1 MTNILKIIKEY
12 LPSLKKSGRN
22 YSALCPFHNDHNPS
36 MIVYPTGGFKCLACG
51 ESGNAGKLL
60 EQLGASDDVVNKYS
74 KLPGHVEYESKFN
87 DKEKTKT
94 VEETHNNLISTGWY
108 LKATYVYYNLK
119 GQVQYIKERWQKR
132 DDEKTFI
139 YYLPDSKYTGLE
151 GRKQV
156 LYGLNQ
162 FENFTDYD
170 KIYLAEGE
178 KCADICNEN
187 ITDEKAVILGFS
199 NFKSQY
205 SQDLDEYFTNKDIIV
220 FADNDEAGKK
230 KAEEITEVLK
240 TVKVKTIKFVR
251 FPEFDTKYDI
261 GDYLLNYG
269 YDENLIDTISKSEIA
284 YETPAKKYIFK
295 LSTVPKPDLE
305 FLLGRYLVKGVSILA
320 GMGSSGK
327 SYFALF
333 ESLLL
338 SQIKVKSLIWLSEDR
353 MVVGKRIKQLI
364 ERYKFNEQKVEDY
377 LDIIYAPAHP
387 FIKKEIN
394 TISIYQENVD
404 LLSDFIKY
412 SNPKF
417 IVLDPLLS
425 FYNQDEN
432 KNDVA
437 RSFLD
442 FCNNFAFDNDVSI
455 LFLHHTSKAGY
466 NIDETKDKSEKTAA
480 MRGASAFQDG
490 VRTVELMYSAK
501 NNPDQKYIEI
511 IKANYERINQ
521 DKIITEDDLISNLD
535 NLDFFSE
542 LDVPIKIDFGFFNQK
557 NNNYKEKKANSINS
571 NEENNSGDHNNDES
585 EDIPW
590 IQV

>member
-1 MTNILKIIKEY
+1 MPILEIIKEY

-36 MIVYPTGGFKCLACG
+36 LLIYPTGGFKCLACG
-51 ESGNAGKLL
+51 ESGNVAKLL
-60 EQLGASDDVVNKYS
+60 EQLDAPEDLVNKF
-74 KLPGHVEYESKFN
+74 KKMPGYVKYESKFN
-87 DKEKTKT
+87 DKEKKT
-94 VEETHNNLISTGWY
+94 VEETRNNLINSGWY
-108 LKATYVYYNLK
+108 LKATYIYHNIK
-119 GQVQYIKERWQKR
+119 GSVQYIKERWQKR

-139 YYLPDSKYTGLE
+139 YYLPGNKYVGLE

-156 LYGLNQ
+156 LYGLIQ

-178 KCADICNEN
+178 KCADICNES
-187 ITDEKAVILGFS
+187 ITDEKAVILGFL

-205 SQDLDEYFTNKDIIV
+205 SQDLNEYFTGKDIIV
-220 FADNDEAGKK
+220 FADNDDAGKK

-240 TVKVKTIKFVR
+240 PVKVKSIKFVS

-261 GDYLLNYG
+261 GDYILNLG
-269 YDENLIDTISKSEIA
+269 YDENLINKIETVEVT
-284 YETPAKKYIFK
+284 YETPAKKYIYK

-333 ESLLL
+333 EAILL
-338 SQIKVKSLIWLSEDR
+338 SQIKVKSLVWLSEDR
-353 MVVGKRIKQLI
+353 MVVGRRIEQLI
-364 ERYKFNEQKVEDY
+364 KRYKFDRQKVEDY

-394 TISIYQENVD
+394 TISIHQENVD

-432 KNDVA
+432 KNDIA

-442 FCNNFAFDNDVSI
+442 FTNNFAFENNVSI

-466 NIDETKDKSEKTAA
+466 NIDESKTISEKNMA

-490 VRTVELMYSAK
+490 VRTVELMYVANKS
-501 NNPDQKYIEI
+501 NPDKKYVEI
-511 IKANYERINQ
+511 IKANYEKINH
-521 DKIITEDDLISNLD
+521 KKLITEEDLITNI
-535 NLDFFSE
+535 NNPDFFSE
-542 LDVPIKIDFGFFNQK
+542 IDVPIKIDFGFFNE
-557 NNNYKEKKANSINS
+557 NYF
-571 NEENNSGDHNNDES
+571 NDNDDYDDTFNKIFKS
-585 EDIPW
+585 KTS
-590 IQV
+590 Q

>member
-1 MTNILKIIKEY
+1 MSILKIIEQY

-22 YSALCPFHNDHNPS
+22 YSALCPFHDDHNPS
-36 MIVYPTGGFKCLACG
+36 LLIYPMGGFKCLACG
-51 ESGNAGKLL
+51 ESGNVAKLL
-60 EQLGASDDVVNKYS
+60 EQLKDPENLVNKF
-74 KLPGHVEYESKFN
+74 KKMPGYVKYESKFS
-87 DKEKTKT
+87 DKDKKT
-94 VEETHNNLISTGWY
+94 VEETRNNLINTGWY
-108 LKATYVYYNLK
+108 LKATYVYHNIK
-119 GQVQYIKERWQKR
+119 GLVQYIKERWQKR

-139 YYLPDSKYTGLE
+139 YYLPDSKYAGLE

-162 FENFTDYD
+162 FQNFTGYG

-178 KCADICNEN
+178 KCADICNEH

-205 SQDLDEYFTNKDIIV
+205 SQDLDEYFTAKDIIV

-240 TVKVKTIKFVR
+240 PVKVKSIKFVS
-251 FPEFDTKYDI
+251 FPEFDSKYDI
-261 GDYLLNYG
+261 GDYILNFG
-269 YDENLIDTISKSEIA
+269 YDDRLIDKINNAEIA

-295 LSTVPKPDLE
+295 LSTVPEPDLE
-305 FLLGRYLVKGVSILA
+305 FLLGRYMVKGVSILA
-320 GMGSSGK
+320 GMGSAGK

-333 ESLLL
+333 EALLL
-338 SQIKVKSLIWLSEDR
+338 SQINIKSLVWLSEDR
-353 MVVGKRIKQLI
+353 MVVGKRIKQLA
-364 ERYKFNEQKVEDY
+364 ETYRFNRQKVEDY

-394 TISIYQENVD
+394 TINIHQENVD

-412 SNPKF
+412 SKPKF

-432 KNDVA
+432 KNDIA

-466 NIDETKDKSEKTAA
+466 NINENNDKNEKTMA

-490 VRTVELMYSAK
+490 VRTVELMYSANK
-501 NNPDQKYIEI
+501 NNPNKKYIEV
-511 IKANYERINQ
+511 IKANYEKINHERTV
-521 DKIITEDDLISNLD
+521 TEEDLIFHLD
-535 NLDFFSE
+535 TPDFFSE
-542 LDVPIKIDFGFFNQK
+542 LDVPIKIDFGFFQQK
-557 NNNYKEKKANSINS
+557 D
-571 NEENNSGDHNNDES
+571 ENGKSKNRK
-585 EDIPW
+585 
-590 IQV
+590 

>member
-1 MTNILKIIKEY
+1 MSILETIKQY

-22 YSALCPFHNDHNPS
+22 YSALCPFHEDHNPS
-36 MIVYPTGGFKCLACG
+36 LIIYPTGGFKCLACG
-51 ESGNAGKLL
+51 ESGNAAKLL
-60 EQLGASDDVVNKYS
+60 EQLDAPEDLVNKS
-74 KLPGHVEYESKFN
+74 KKMPGYVKYESKFN
-87 DKEKTKT
+87 DKEKKT
-94 VEETHNNLISTGWY
+94 VEETRNNLINSGWY
-108 LKATYVYYNLK
+108 LKATYIYHGLNRS
-119 GQVQYIKERWQKR
+119 VQYIKERWQKR

-139 YYLPDSKYTGLE
+139 YYLPDNKYTGLE

-156 LYGLNQ
+156 LYGLFQ
-162 FENFTDYD
+162 FENFTNYD
-170 KIYLAEGE
+170 KIYLTEGE
-178 KCADICNEN
+178 KCTDICNEN
-187 ITDEKAVILGFS
+187 ITDEKAVVLGFT

-220 FADNDEAGKK
+220 FADNDEAGNK

-251 FPEFDTKYDI
+251 FLEFDTKYDI

-269 YDENLIDTISKSEIA
+269 YDENLINTISKSEIA

-295 LSTVPKPDLE
+295 LSTVPKPDIE
-305 FLLGRYLVKGVSILA
+305 FLLGRYMVKGVSILA
-320 GMGSSGK
+320 GMGSAGK

-333 ESLLL
+333 EALLL
-338 SQIKVKSLIWLSEDR
+338 SQINIKSLVWLSEDR

-364 ERYKFNEQKVEDY
+364 DRYKFNGQKVEDY
-377 LDIIYAPAHP
+377 LDIIYAPAYP

-394 TISIYQENVD
+394 TVSINQENVN

-412 SNPKF
+412 SKPKF

-432 KNDVA
+432 KNDIA

-466 NIDETKDKSEKTAA
+466 NIDETKDKSEKTMA

-490 VRTVELMYSAK
+490 VRTVELMYAANK
-501 NNPDQKYIEI
+501 NNPDKKYVEI
-511 IKANYERINQ
+511 IKANYEKINHERT
-521 DKIITEDDLISNLD
+521 ITEDDLILHLD
-535 NLDFFSE
+535 TPDFFSE
-542 LDVPIKIDFGFFNQK
+542 LDVPIKIDFRFFNQK
-557 NNNYKEKKANSINS
+557 
-571 NEENNSGDHNNDES
+571 DNNDEYIR
-585 EDIPW
+585 EKNKKNR
-590 IQV
+590 Q